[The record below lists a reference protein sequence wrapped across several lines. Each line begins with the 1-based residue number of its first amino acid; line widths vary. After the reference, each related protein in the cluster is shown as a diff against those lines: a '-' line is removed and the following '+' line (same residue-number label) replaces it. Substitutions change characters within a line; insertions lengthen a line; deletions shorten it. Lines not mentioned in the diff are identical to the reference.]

1 MTLPYVVARWNGDN
15 LRATTQG
22 RPYGRA
28 SIRNCR
34 ECIYAFRKKSH
45 NGTDKSVP
53 YGRALPLIQG
63 LTKLFCEF
71 AKRTRALPDKQFV
84 CRSAEK
90 ANASIHAPPRRAGSR
105 KADFWHSQ
113 KCWPVYASSHFRCK
127 ADDFLSPTNH
137 NLSRKKQSISV
148 FLNKYALYFNY
159 Y

>member
-1 MTLPYVVARWNGDN
+1 MVYRAEEITVSHPFSQLGVHQYAGAAQNGN
-15 LRATTQG
+15 LRQFLPPSDYNVIWIG
-22 RPYGRA
+22 CR
-28 SIRNCR
+28 R
-34 ECIYAFRKKSH
+34 ECIYAFRKKSY

-53 YGRALPLIQG
+53 YNRALPLIQG

-113 KCWPVYASSHFRCK
+113 KC
-127 ADDFLSPTNH
+127 
-137 NLSRKKQSISV
+137 
-148 FLNKYALYFNY
+148 
-159 Y
+159 

>member
-1 MTLPYVVARWNGDN
+1 MVY
-15 LRATTQG
+15 RAEEITVSHHFHSSEYTSTPSLLKTAIYGNFFHPLIINVIWIG
-22 RPYGRA
+22 R
-28 SIRNCR
+28 CR

-113 KCWPVYASSHFRCK
+113 KC
-127 ADDFLSPTNH
+127 
-137 NLSRKKQSISV
+137 
-148 FLNKYALYFNY
+148 
-159 Y
+159 

>member
-1 MTLPYVVARWNGDN
+1 MWRKLKYKNLKHKNPGYNSGFFVKLWFVGRKKSPYLTIFHSSEYTSTPSLLKTAIYGNFFHPLIINVIWI
-15 LRATTQG
+15 G
-22 RPYGRA
+22 R
-28 SIRNCR
+28 CR

-113 KCWPVYASSHFRCK
+113 KC
-127 ADDFLSPTNH
+127 
-137 NLSRKKQSISV
+137 
-148 FLNKYALYFNY
+148 
-159 Y
+159 